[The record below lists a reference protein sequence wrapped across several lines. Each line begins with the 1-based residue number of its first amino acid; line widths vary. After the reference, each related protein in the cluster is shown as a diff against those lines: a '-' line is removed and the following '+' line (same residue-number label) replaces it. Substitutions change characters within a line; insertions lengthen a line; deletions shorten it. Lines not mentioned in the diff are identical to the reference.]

1 MAAIV
6 DDGVSGKSCPEG
18 AATGTSP
25 ASLFEGAGPGASP
38 EGVSKSMLLGGGAG
52 AARSPEVTMR
62 ASDGQCPDAWGRPM
76 VTAAQVYASSDAWAA
91 ARMMWEIL
99 AQQAQGASA
108 DLMVLPDNTTWYP
121 DGAIPGLPTEAGCPD
136 ALEAVLRGL
145 LQSRPEDRLPPEEAV
160 RALHASLYGPVGVEE
175 AAAVSGGMDASFEWV
190 RDQRMSLWEV
200 EHAVPPLPLASLVGA
215 SASAA
220 REEEMEASRARDRV
234 SGQDVAASGAG
245 AGDGREWTG
254 IDGGAL
260 LAV

>member
-1 MAAIV
+1 
-6 DDGVSGKSCPEG
+6 
-18 AATGTSP
+18 
-25 ASLFEGAGPGASP
+25 
-38 EGVSKSMLLGGGAG
+38 
-52 AARSPEVTMR
+52 
-62 ASDGQCPDAWGRPM
+62 M

-160 RALHASLYGPVGVEE
+160 RALHASVYGPVDVGE

-190 RDQRMSLWEV
+190 RDQRMSLWEA

-234 SGQDVAASGAG
+234 SGQDVAAREEEMEASRARDRVSGQDVAAREEEMEASMARDRVSGQDVAASGAG
-245 AGDGREWTG
+245 TGDGREWTG